1 MIDAEKVA
9 LARAVMTSYLEPN
22 AEYCVHCGGMLLGE
36 KCPHSLGC
44 PVHIAHRVIAES
56 ERGK

>member
-22 AEYCVHCGGMLLGE
+22 AEYCVHCGMLLEE
-36 KCPHSLGC
+36 KCPHGLGC
-44 PVHIAHRVIAES
+44 PVPIAQRVIADH
-56 ERGK
+56 ERKS